1 MLVIH
6 VVQVSHDCYQEGS
19 CFVIYYYLINTNL
32 FLNGLYP
39 IVSVTKVPS
48 FYCILQHHCI
58 VKFLLKEIIIFLLC
72 YCFVLFS
79 KGMEILFSFLCKRL
93 CHYKR
98 CGHVVFSNFRSLDF
112 AHSLSHLF
120 FIRIRYSNNLISSWD
135 LTLTYLM
142 AVLGHLIL
150 QFWLRLR

>member
-1 MLVIH
+1 M
-6 VVQVSHDCYQEGS
+6 GS
-19 CFVIYYYLINTNL
+19 IQLYRLQKCPHFIVFFSIN
-32 FLNGLYP
+32 
-39 IVSVTKVPS
+39 
-48 FYCILQHHCI
+48 CI

-79 KGMEILFSFLCKRL
+79 KGMEILFPFLCKRL

-142 AVLGHLIL
+142 TVLGHLIL

>member
-1 MLVIH
+1 M
-6 VVQVSHDCYQEGS
+6 GS
-19 CFVIYYYLINTNL
+19 IQLYRLQKCPHLIVFFSIN
-32 FLNGLYP
+32 
-39 IVSVTKVPS
+39 
-48 FYCILQHHCI
+48 CI

-98 CGHVVFSNFRSLDF
+98 CGHVVFSNFRSLNF

-120 FIRIRYSNNLISSWD
+120 FIRIRYSDNLISSWD

-142 AVLGHLIL
+142 TVLGHLIL